1 MSTMQINNMPNANEL
16 WKGIGGYF
24 DTLGEILCEFIDNS
38 ISNFRGNPSIVN
50 NSILIKFKEIGE
62 KIHITVAD
70 SGTGIKDL
78 NAAFTLGSHAG
89 AETLLNEHGF
99 GFKHALASANP
110 DNNEWLIKTC
120 TVDDSSK
127 GQYKEVKAPYIL
139 TGFSAEIV
147 QGAFDS
153 GLGNT
158 GTIIEFTCSRD
169 MFMTI
174 RRGLSGNFQK
184 MSSVLDILKEDL
196 GFTYSGILS
205 DAGLRIILAIEDNTG
220 NQTYNHVVGQVTPS
234 WEGFYKPKQ
243 GSEIY
248 DLGNGSVKIEY
259 VFGKIGIHPDT
270 KKYYKKNMASSGVE
284 IRINGRILAYNQIK
298 SIWGKEPHPSFN
310 QFLAVINLVSDDA
323 DRLPKTKT
331 SKNGLR
337 EGDSHLNKLFDWIQT
352 RCPIIPKNAEP
363 LPEDLDE
370 KELFQKLCE
379 QKSIHLSALGIGTP
393 TVMTELYA
401 YNNLQEKIRIDLYV
415 GVGASITL
423 YEGKKDKTTI
433 KDLYQLMMY
442 WDGCVYDGK
451 KPTKGI
457 LISAEHPDSVKDI
470 ISVLN
475 SMYDANGDN
484 YCFEL
489 KTWKEEGIDYPS

>member
-1 MSTMQINNMPNANEL
+1 MPNANEL

-62 KIHITVAD
+62 KIRITVAD

-120 TVDDSSK
+120 TVDDSAK

-205 DAGLRIILAIEDNTG
+205 DGGLRIILAIEDNAG
-220 NQTYNHVVGQVTPS
+220 NQTYNKVVGQVTPN

-248 DLGNGSVKIEY
+248 DLGDGSVKIEY
-259 VFGKIGIHPDT
+259 VFGKIGVHPDT
-270 KKYYKKNMASSGVE
+270 KKYYKKK
-284 IRINGRILAYNQIK
+284 Y
-298 SIWGKEPHPSFN
+298 
-310 QFLAVINLVSDDA
+310 
-323 DRLPKTKT
+323 
-331 SKNGLR
+331 GL
-337 EGDSHLNKLFDWIQT
+337 FW
-352 RCPIIPKNAEP
+352 C
-363 LPEDLDE
+363 
-370 KELFQKLCE
+370 
-379 QKSIHLSALGIGTP
+379 
-393 TVMTELYA
+393 
-401 YNNLQEKIRIDLYV
+401 
-415 GVGASITL
+415 
-423 YEGKKDKTTI
+423 
-433 KDLYQLMMY
+433 
-442 WDGCVYDGK
+442 
-451 KPTKGI
+451 
-457 LISAEHPDSVKDI
+457 
-470 ISVLN
+470 
-475 SMYDANGDN
+475 
-484 YCFEL
+484 
-489 KTWKEEGIDYPS
+489 